1 MVQQDCCAKYCQCL
15 KQKDHLEVH
24 CKQKSSFE
32 QDQSQCGCLDSRML
46 AMGPQTLHT
55 QCSLRSSHH
64 SLLSYLNFHW
74 MNTSFDEVFLIFS
87 DGVIHVGVMAADSFW
102 RTLWIFLIF
111 LLEEFWVAG
120 CDVVRSVGSSQR
132 IAPRLQDWS
141 WLYCHQCTSLMIWAQ
156 IWKGWGY
163 QRWDGRGR
171 CWGLLQG
178 IYCDRALG
186 WSCTRSAQVV

>member
-1 MVQQDCCAKYCQCL
+1 
-15 KQKDHLEVH
+15 
-24 CKQKSSFE
+24 
-32 QDQSQCGCLDSRML
+32 ML
-46 AMGPQTLHT
+46 VMGPQTLHT

-111 LLEEFWVAG
+111 LLEEFWAAG
-120 CDVVRSVGSSQR
+120 CDVVRSVESSQR

-141 WLYCHQCTSLMIWAQ
+141 LLCCHQRTSLTILAR

-163 QRWDGRGR
+163 QRLDGRGR

-178 IYCDRALG
+178 IYCDHARG
-186 WSCTRSAQVV
+186 WNCTRSARVV